1 MYIYSNKYVNNLL
14 GERPFF
20 VWYFVYFGG
29 FLGKFCLSV
38 GVSFYLSSPL
48 GPRQNDDFLLEYYPA
63 RVTMVTLLDHRAHW
77 SHGVARRSSREQ
89 LRFSLSHLTNIILRI
104 SMTGRKYQFITLS
117 VSHLTQADI
126 TQGFIVSSFISIYFW
141 LQNNNKQSRQHPGQ
155 GPSQVFWTEM
165 EKVLWIVI
173 NKNVRSWSTLVNKL
187 LWLN

>member
-1 MYIYSNKYVNNLL
+1 
-14 GERPFF
+14 
-20 VWYFVYFGG
+20 
-29 FLGKFCLSV
+29 
-38 GVSFYLSSPL
+38 
-48 GPRQNDDFLLEYYPA
+48 
-63 RVTMVTLLDHRAHW
+63 MVTLLDHRADW

-155 GPSQVFWTEM
+155 GPSQVWDWTEM
-165 EKVLWIVI
+165 EKVLWIVM
-173 NKNVRSWSTLVNKL
+173 NKNVRSWSNLVSKL
-187 LWLN
+187 LWLNVELTFNLHIDGVDHFCLVLHLPLIVNRSKGFIRGGEVWSINV